1 MLCKL
6 HSISFSSSSS
16 LKDPLVLPNFLTL
29 LRFVGAGIQ
38 DLLSRVANGNIESFF
53 LQVLS
58 ETSSSRPGGYRLFLS
73 SRPPTEMK
81 QSGLGMVFQLLSS
94 VVGKGCLSVLQ
105 SFTVGIGVI
114 QSELSG
120 GAREDEF
127 GEAIFRCEL

>member
-1 MLCKL
+1 M
-6 HSISFSSSSS
+6 
-16 LKDPLVLPNFLTL
+16 
-29 LRFVGAGIQ
+29 
-38 DLLSRVANGNIESFF
+38 
-53 LQVLS
+53 LS

-81 QSGLGMVFQLLSS
+81 QSGLGMVFQLLSP

-114 QSELSG
+114 QSVVLSG
-120 GAREDEF
+120 RARDDEF